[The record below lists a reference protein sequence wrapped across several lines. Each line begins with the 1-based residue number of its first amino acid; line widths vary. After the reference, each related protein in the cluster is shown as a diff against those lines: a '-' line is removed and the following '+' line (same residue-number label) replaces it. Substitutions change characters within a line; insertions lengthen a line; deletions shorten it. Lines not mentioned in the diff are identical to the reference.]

1 MVNGKRSQMEIL
13 GLAIVVVLILVAT
26 VFVVRFLAFKKPAE
40 YRKDFISSE
49 LAYNI
54 VNTFLKTTASE
65 CSQLTMTEL
74 LRDCAQARGIKCPNN
89 GKSSCEYA
97 ESTARQ
103 IFEQTFKKWNMDYE
117 FLVYAIEDQ
126 PLIKLGTTCRGER
139 KSSTPWPTP
148 IGSGNVYTKLDI
160 CG

>member
-1 MVNGKRSQMEIL
+1 MINKKSQMEIL
-13 GLAIVVVLILVAT
+13 GLAIVIVLILVAT
-26 VFVVRFLAFKKPAE
+26 IFVVRFLAFKKPTE
-40 YRKDFISSE
+40 YRKDFVSSE

-65 CSQLTMTEL
+65 CSQLSMTEL
-74 LRDCAQARGIKCPNN
+74 LRDCAQARSITCNN
-89 GKSSCEYA
+89 IYNSCKYFNE
-97 ESTARQ
+97 TAKTILRDTL
-103 IFEQTFKKWNMDYE
+103 INWRMNYE
-117 FLVYAIEDQ
+117 FSVYINPDQ
-126 PLIKLGTTCRGER
+126 PLIKLGAVCRGER